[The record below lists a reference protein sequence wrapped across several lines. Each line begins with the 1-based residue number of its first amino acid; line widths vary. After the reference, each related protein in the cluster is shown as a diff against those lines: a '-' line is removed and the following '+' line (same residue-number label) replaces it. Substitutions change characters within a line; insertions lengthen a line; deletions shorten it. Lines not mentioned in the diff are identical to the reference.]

1 MMTTQRHL
9 GAAVLAATLAFA
21 GCSMMPASMGGSAMS
36 GGAARVTS
44 TMAASQ
50 EVPANASAGT
60 GTVVTTLDRATRT
73 LTYTVTY
80 SGLTGPVTA
89 GHFHGPAAS
98 GANAGVA
105 LPFSSTASPIQGSAV
120 LTEAQMADFVAGK
133 WYANLHTAANP
144 GGEIRGQVA
153 AR

>member
-1 MMTTQRHL
+1 MITQRRV
-9 GAAVLAATLAFA
+9 GAVLLAATFAFA
-21 GCSMMPASMGGSAMS
+21 GCSMMPASLGGTAGSGGS
-36 GGAARVTS
+36 VTS

-50 EVPANASAGT
+50 EVPANASPGT
-60 GTVVTTLDRATRT
+60 GTVLTRLDRGTRT
-73 LTYTVTY
+73 LTYTITY

-89 GHFHGPAAS
+89 GHFHGPAAP

-105 LPFSSTASPIQGSAV
+105 LPFSGTASPIQGSAV

-133 WYANLHTAANP
+133 WYANLHTAATP